1 MAKKIYVY
9 ACYDCEVSW
18 EKEYPWGK
26 PAEKTKCPDCSKRC
40 GQDWAN
46 RTPTPVHF
54 KGAGWTGKNSVTGL
68 NKRGGSDEVNL
79 KLQESCKDRMATGW
93 QHYAKFSPKQQ
104 WIDDHTTGKVS
115 ETKARQK
122 MKAAK
127 KMSDAVYD
135 KAGIDKSAVHK
146 KKPQ

>member
-93 QHYAKFSPKQQ
+93 QHYAKYTPPQ
-104 WIDDHTTGKVS
+104 KVLD
-115 ETKARQK
+115 KARKLTPRESQQK
-122 MKAAK
+122 MDSARKI
-127 KMSDAVYD
+127 MDTTYD
-135 KAGIDKSAVHK
+135 KAGIDPTKIY
-146 KKPQ
+146 KPQ